1 MFFIH
6 PINLSIV
13 IQCLS
18 LQAMARLLAL
28 DYGTKRVGVAVTDE
42 LQLIASGL
50 CTVRAHDCMDFLKE
64 YLAKESVEAIVMGMP
79 TNLKDQKTDATPY
92 VKGFAK
98 QLRKQFPEMTIHL
111 IDERF
116 TSKMAFQTMIDSGLK
131 KKDRQNKALVDEVSA
146 TIILQSFMEQQNFK
160 F

>member
-1 MFFIH
+1 VY
-6 PINLSIV
+6 LCSY
-13 IQCLS
+13 
-18 LQAMARLLAL
+18 LQDMARLLAL
-28 DYGTKRVGVAVTDE
+28 DYGTKRVGIAVTDE
-42 LQLIASGL
+42 LQIIASGL

-64 YLAKESVEAIVMGMP
+64 YISKEKVDAIIMGMP
-79 TNLKDQKTDATPY
+79 KNLQDQKTDATPY

-98 QLRKQFPEMTIHL
+98 QLRKQFPEMEIHL

-116 TSKMAFQTMIDSGLK
+116 TSKMAFQSMIDSGLK
-131 KKDRQNKALVDEVSA
+131 KKARQDKALVDEISA

>member
-1 MFFIH
+1 VY
-6 PINLSIV
+6 LCSY
-13 IQCLS
+13 
-18 LQAMARLLAL
+18 LQDMARLLAL
-28 DYGTKRVGVAVTDE
+28 DYGTKRVGIAVTDE
-42 LQLIASGL
+42 LQIIASGL

-64 YLAKESVEAIVMGMP
+64 YISKEKVDAIIMGMP
-79 TNLKDQKTDATPY
+79 KNLQDQKTDATPY

-98 QLRKQFPEMTIHL
+98 QLRKQFPQMEIHL

-116 TSKMAFQTMIDSGLK
+116 TSKMAFQSMIDSGLK
-131 KKDRQNKALVDEVSA
+131 KKARQDKALVDEISA

>member
-1 MFFIH
+1 VYLCS
-6 PINLSIV
+6 NLQI
-13 IQCLS
+13 
-18 LQAMARLLAL
+18 MARLLAL
-28 DYGTKRVGVAVTDE
+28 DYGTKRVGIAVTDE

-50 CTVRAHDCMDFLKE
+50 CTVRAHDCMDFLKD
-64 YLAKESVEAIVMGMP
+64 YIAKEKVDAIIMGMP
-79 TNLKDQKTDATPY
+79 KDLKDQKTDATPY

-98 QLRKQFPEMTIHL
+98 QLRKQFPDMEIHL

-116 TSKMAFQTMIDSGLK
+116 TSKMAFQSMIDSGLK
-131 KKDRQNKALVDEVSA
+131 KKARQNKALVDEVSA